1 MQHDHKDIEE
11 LLPGYFDGSISET
24 DRVVIDT
31 WKNLSHSNREIFD
44 QSEKVWRSLRLLSEM
59 ERFHPKRALQQ
70 INRKIS
76 QKTSQRWWYIWQRV
90 AAILVIP
97 VLITAV
103 WLSLGKTRNSLV
115 AVAPSWQTFSTPPG
129 VKAKF
134 YLPDSTAVWLNS
146 SSSIT
151 FPSEFSGDLRT
162 VSATGEIFFDVT
174 TRPDQPFIVS
184 LDKIHIRVLGTRFN
198 IINYQNEGNC
208 EIILQEGN
216 IELCSGTPDALTS
229 LSPINPGELAI
240 FDRNNNRINISHVD
254 TEKYTAW
261 IQGKLVFKDDPM
273 DEVVRKL
280 NRWFNVDIEV
290 ADPRILEYVYTA
302 TFQDESLD
310 QILEL
315 LTISAPINYQVI
327 PRNKQID
334 ETFSAKRIIL
344 RKR

>member
-11 LLPGYFDGSISET
+11 LLPGYFEGSISEP
-24 DRVVIDT
+24 DRVVIEA

-44 QSEKVWRSLRLLSEM
+44 QSEKVCRSLRLLSEM
-59 ERFHPKRALQQ
+59 EHFNPRKALQQ
-70 INRKIS
+70 VNRKIS
-76 QKTSQRWWYIWQRV
+76 QRTSQRWWYIWQRV

-97 VLITAV
+97 ILITAV
-103 WLSLGKTRNSLV
+103 WLSLGKNKNHHL
-115 AVAPSWQTFSTPPG
+115 AVTPSWQTFSTPPG

-151 FPSEFSGDLRT
+151 YPSQFVGDLRT
-162 VSATGEIFFDVT
+162 VTATGEIFFDVT
-174 TRPDQPFIVS
+174 TNPDKPFIVS

-198 IINYQNEGNC
+198 IINYPNEGQS
-208 EIILQEGN
+208 EVILQEGK
-216 IELCSGTPDALTS
+216 IELCTGTPGALTS
-229 LSPINPGELAI
+229 LSPINPGERAT
-240 FDRNNNRINISHVD
+240 FDRNNNRINIRHVD

-261 IQGKLVFKDDPM
+261 ISGKLVFKDDPM

-315 LTISAPINYQVI
+315 LTISAPISYQVI
-327 PRNKQID
+327 PRNKQGD